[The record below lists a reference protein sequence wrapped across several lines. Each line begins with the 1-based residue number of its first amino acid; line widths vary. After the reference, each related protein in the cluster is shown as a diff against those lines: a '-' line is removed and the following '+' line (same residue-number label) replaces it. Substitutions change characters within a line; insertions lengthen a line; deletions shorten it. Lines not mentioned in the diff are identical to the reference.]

1 MTTEL
6 DEIKYKIAETERK
19 LKQAEVEAEKSGD
32 FTRRDRLEGLLFEQ
46 QKEKIFLLAAA
57 GE

>member
-6 DEIKYKIAETERK
+6 DEIKNKIAETEGK

-32 FTRRDRLEGLLFEQ
+32 LEDIRYYRSLLLEQ
-46 QKEKIFLLAAA
+46 QKKENFLLAEA
-57 GE
+57 GD